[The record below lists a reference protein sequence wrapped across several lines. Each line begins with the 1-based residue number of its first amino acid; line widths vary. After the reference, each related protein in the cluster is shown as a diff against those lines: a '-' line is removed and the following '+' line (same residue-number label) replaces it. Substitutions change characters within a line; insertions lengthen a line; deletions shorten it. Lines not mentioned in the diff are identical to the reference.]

1 MTLGARMARRD
12 RAAFVGR
19 GSELAQLGSL
29 FVDDPVA
36 SVVLLH
42 GPGGI
47 GKSTL
52 VRELERR
59 GRDAGWTPVA
69 VEGRD
74 LPPVP
79 DALEAALA
87 PARRVE
93 RPLSAPCSRR
103 PPSTPSE
110 PPRTNSCCA
119 GCWCT
124 APSIPLRA
132 TSRRRATAGG
142 ARPDR

>member
-1 MTLGARMARRD
+1 MTLGARMACRD
-12 RAAFVGR
+12 RDAFVGR
-19 GSELAQLGSL
+19 RRELAELGSL
-29 FVDDPVA
+29 FVDDPAA

-42 GPGGI
+42 GAGGS
-47 GKSTL
+47 GRSAR
-52 VRELERR
+52 VRERGRR
-59 GRDAGWTPVA
+59 GRDAVWTPVA
-69 VEGRD
+69 VEGGD

-124 APSIPLRA
+124 ATSIPLRA